1 MFDFSDHHARLSALA
16 GRPLFFI
23 GGTAKSGTTW
33 LQLLLDAHPEISCR
47 GEGHF
52 FDALGPMLAEAV
64 DQYSARI
71 TWKNETIF
79 KEMQGYPRFP
89 VEGGLYLL
97 TSAALLML
105 EAQGAGRDAAIL
117 GERTPD
123 NIRCLP
129 LIGLVLPRAKII
141 HMVRDGRDCAVSAW
155 FHNQRVTPDWTR
167 REFPTLDSHLE
178 KYAAAWAQENAE
190 ALAFAAQRPE
200 AYCRVRYED
209 LLADTAG
216 ELARLCRFLGASDAA
231 ATLDEA
237 CRRAAFETMSRG
249 RPPGQEDRASF
260 FRKGQAGDWKN
271 HLSPAQEALFLEK
284 TGGVM
289 ARLGYLGSGAQ
300 PPGP

>member
-1 MFDFSDHHARLSALA
+1 MFDFSDLHARLSALA
-16 GRPLFFI
+16 ERPLFFI

-33 LQLLLDAHPEISCR
+33 LQMLLDAHPEISCR

-64 DQYSARI
+64 DQYSGRI

-79 KEMQGYPRFP
+79 KEMDGYPRFP

-105 EAQGAGRDAAIL
+105 EAQSKGRAARVL

-155 FHNQRVTPDWTR
+155 FHNQRVTPEWAQ

-178 KYAAAWAQENAE
+178 KYAAAWTQENAE
-190 ALAFAAQRPE
+190 ALAFADKHPE
-200 AYCRVRYED
+200 ACCRVRYED
-209 LLADTAG
+209 LLADTPG
-216 ELARLCRFLGASDAA
+216 ELARLYRFLGVSDAE
-231 ATLDEA
+231 TLLAEA
-237 CRRAAFETMSRG
+237 CRRADFQVLSQG
-249 RPPGQEDRASF
+249 RPPGREDRTSF

-271 HLSPAQEALFLEK
+271 HLSPAQEARFLEI
-284 TGGVM
+284 TAGLM
-289 ARLGYLGSGAQ
+289 QRFGYAGSGAQ